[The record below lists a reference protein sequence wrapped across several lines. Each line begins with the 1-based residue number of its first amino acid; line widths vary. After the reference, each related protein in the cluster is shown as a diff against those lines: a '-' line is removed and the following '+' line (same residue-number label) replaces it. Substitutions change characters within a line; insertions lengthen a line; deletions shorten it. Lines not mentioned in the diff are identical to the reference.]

1 MKVIL
6 PSLGHFLFYFLIQL
20 HGPLQLFML
29 FAFVVLRISPRALLN
44 KSSKELHLQGLLT
57 VAQAGRWVMIFQPS
71 PHWADKHVSLLQTLS
86 NGTYIFIL
94 VKGNTDYNYPNSH
107 QWVPS
112 FPPPILTPPFFF
124 FPVLGIELGAMC
136 TVGTDSGTPK

>member
-29 FAFVVLRISPRALLN
+29 FAFVVLRIIPRALLN

-57 VAQAGRWVMIFQPS
+57 VAQAGRWVMIFQPP

-94 VKGNTDYNYPNSH
+94 AMGKTDYNLSLFSPVSSFLPTPNPH
-107 QWVPS
+107 PA
-112 FPPPILTPPFFF
+112 FFF
-124 FPVLGIELGAMC
+124 FSQC
-136 TVGTDSGTPK
+136 